1 MTLSTPIIFLCY
13 RLESNSLLVSLCLY
27 SQLVK
32 LLMHR
37 GLCPGRLWLWRVP
50 PASQR
55 LLGCLAG
62 HTPSASSTLP
72 PDRCPYQ
79 GEVTQVVKLLGTTV
93 IGHDLIYSF
102 YVVPGWSGGSGDD
115 GYKPG
120 SQKMILPL
128 SSSTLKA
135 GSHRESSS
143 GCPTVSNLGPPRMGS
158 WVATLVRFALRT
170 LMATPALCFL
180 SCTSWQPLLF
190 ASSPAPHDNPCS
202 LLPLLHLMA
211 TPALC
216 FLSCT
221 S

>member
-1 MTLSTPIIFLCY
+1 
-13 RLESNSLLVSLCLY
+13 
-27 SQLVK
+27 
-32 LLMHR
+32 MHR

-62 HTPSASSTLP
+62 HTPSASWTSPT
-72 PDRCPYQ
+72 DRCPYQ

-102 YVVPGWSGGSGDD
+102 YVVLGGLGGSGHD

-120 SQKMILPL
+120 RQLFQKMILPL

-158 WVATLVRFALRT
+158 WVAMLVRFALRT
-170 LMATPALCFL
+170 LMVTPALCFL

-190 ASSPAPHDNPCS
+190 ASSPAPHGNPCS
-202 LLPLLHLMA
+202 LLPLLHL
-211 TPALC
+211 PSLGQLLFC
-216 FLSCT
+216 SFFGSFGFFDLLLVI
-221 S
+221 